1 LTDSGY
7 FTCPVQKKLRLAFG
21 GKRESVLTFFFFFFS
36 AFAGNKIAVGDLE
49 LLGNDFFNRFFLKVF
64 ASKEHKG
71 YWACLEE

>member
-1 LTDSGY
+1 LEEKG
-7 FTCPVQKKLRLAFG
+7 KAF
-21 GKRESVLTFFFFFFS
+21 SLFFFFFS